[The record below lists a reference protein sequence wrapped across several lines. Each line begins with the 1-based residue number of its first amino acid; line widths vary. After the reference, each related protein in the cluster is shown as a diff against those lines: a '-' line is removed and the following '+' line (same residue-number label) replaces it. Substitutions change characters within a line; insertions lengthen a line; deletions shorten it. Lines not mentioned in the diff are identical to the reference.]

1 MPLHTSHICITGW
14 LSFLEYTG
22 VVFMDASFH
31 QKGIAASPSATVPGY
46 ILGSLSWFS
55 LPWCL
60 ATTAGL
66 VALSLETTS
75 PSFPTYPN
83 KMTTEQVSSGLV
95 LPYAAQAIL
104 GKGGSAGVLL
114 LMFMSSTSAISAQ
127 LMAVASISGYDIFK
141 TYFKRSATADEILRV
156 QQMSVVA
163 FTIFMAAFGS
173 MLHGVGVDLGFLY
186 NITGV
191 WSTAALSQI
200 CFIFFSS
207 RVPRWCLFPGVW
219 ISFGAGLA
227 VWLSLAARLVEGPLS
242 LTALSD
248 TDVCLYT
255 FATAIGTGLVLCI
268 LGSLFTPQ
276 HFDWDSIWTSPHLS
290 AADAQEVDKI
300 KNDEHFARPYLN
312 KWLNVSMIASVIIFS
327 IFMLIWPLSL
337 YRDYIFTRSFFE
349 GWVGVSL
356 AWAIVAFIIVGL
368 YPLWEGRKII
378 KTVAF
383 ALWTV
388 ATGKTAE
395 VRAASPTGS
404 GSSSS
409 PASTSNE
416 KFSSSRGSP
425 VERDPERLRG
435 SSTAELGSSP

>member
-1 MPLHTSHICITGW
+1 
-14 LSFLEYTG
+14 
-22 VVFMDASFH
+22 MDASFH